1 MIAPPPAA
9 DVTADVVAAD
19 VVAADVARA
28 LAEDIGAGDATA
40 DLLEDLPARAYVIA
54 KETAVIAGRPW
65 FDACFRQLDPGMRID
80 WRIVEG
86 ERVAA
91 GQVLCILAGRSRALV
106 SAERS
111 ALNFLQTLSGTATRT
126 HDYVAALAGTRTRVL
141 DTRKTLPGLRIAQK
155 YAVLAGGGSNHRM
168 GLHDAVMLKE
178 NHIAAAGSIAAAAAR
193 ARALHPA
200 LPLII
205 EVESLD
211 ELAQALQTGCTR
223 ILLDDFSAADL
234 RAAVRLAAGR
244 IPLEVSGGVEL
255 ARLRDIADTGVDF
268 VSVGALTKHVRAVDL
283 SMRIGEPPEPPE
295 PLVSPP
301 PSPSPSPSA

>member
-1 MIAPPPAA
+1 MTAPPPA
-9 DVTADVVAAD
+9 DIVAAD
-19 VVAADVARA
+19 VTRA
-28 LAEDIGAGDATA
+28 LAEDIGSGDATA

-54 KETAVIAGRPW
+54 KEAAVIAGRPW
-65 FDACFRQLDPGMRID
+65 FDACFRHLDPGMRID
-80 WRIVEG
+80 WRVAEG
-86 ERVAA
+86 ARIAP
-91 GQVLCILAGRSRALV
+91 GQVVCTLTGRTRALV

-126 HDYVAALAGTRTRVL
+126 AQYVAALAGTRTRVL

-155 YAVLAGGGSNHRM
+155 YAVRTGGGCNHRM

-178 NHIAAAGSIAAAAAR
+178 NHITAAGSIAAAAAR
-193 ARALHPA
+193 ARAMHPA

-211 ELAQALQTGCTR
+211 ELAQALDTGCAR
-223 ILLDDFSAADL
+223 ILVDDFSDADL
-234 RAAVRLAAGR
+234 RAAVRIAAGR

-255 ARLRDIADTGVDF
+255 AQLRNIADTGVDY

-283 SMRIGEPPEPPE
+283 SMRIGEPPESPA
-295 PLVSPP
+295 PP
-301 PSPSPSPSA
+301 P